1 LTFKK
6 SVKMRNDEE
15 EGGHCAVISV
25 IIPTYNSAS
34 TIDRVLNALFQQR
47 GIEKDEYE
55 VLIVDDCS
63 TDNTLEIV
71 KNFSI
76 RLINLDKNLGPAVAR
91 NRGVKEVKGELVAFI
106 DSDVILKDGAL
117 LIVKKKFA
125 ERPDISALVGIYAE
139 KPANS
144 GPFRSYLALR
154 KYSNWFDPRREFI
167 SFLAGS
173 LTVIK
178 KDIFLEFGGFDNRY
192 RGADV
197 EDFELGYR
205 ITDRYKI
212 LLADDIQGYH
222 YFPSFAKTVKNFFK
236 RTFQWIELFARRK
249 KFSMAAATTKKR
261 AIANLAGFISL
272 IMLIFSIR
280 YSFLFVFAF
289 FGFMVFLLGNL
300 KFYSFVV
307 QKKGIIFLLYA
318 LVLDYIFALVVG
330 VAALLSVINQCRLR
344 VMPK

>member
-1 LTFKK
+1 
-6 SVKMRNDEE
+6 M
-15 EGGHCAVISV
+15 ISV

-34 TIDRVLNALFQQR
+34 TIDRVLNALFQQK

-71 KNFSI
+71 KNFSVS
-76 RLINLDKNLGPAVAR
+76 LISLDKNLGPAVAR
-91 NRGVKEVKGELVAFI
+91 NRGVKEAKGELVAFI
-106 DSDVILKDGAL
+106 DSDVVLKEDAL
-117 LIVKKKFA
+117 LIIKKKFA
-125 ERPDISALVGIYAE
+125 GKSYISVLVGIYAE
-139 KPANS
+139 KSANS

-154 KYSNWFDPRREFI
+154 KYSNWFDPRSEFI
-167 SFLAGS
+167 SFLSSS

-205 ITDRYKI
+205 ITDKYKI
-212 LLADDIQGYH
+212 SLADDVQGYH
-222 YFPSFAKTVKNFFK
+222 YFPSFIKTVKNFFK
-236 RTFQWIELFARRK
+236 RTFQWSELFAKRK
-249 KFSMAAATTKKR
+249 KFNTVAATTKKR
-261 AIANLAGFISL
+261 AIGNLAGFISL
-272 IMLIFSIR
+272 IIFIFSIR
-280 YSFLFVFAF
+280 YSFLCAFAF
-289 FGFMVFLLGNL
+289 FAFMVFLLNNL

-307 QKKGIIFLLYA
+307 QKKGVVFLLYA

-330 VAALLSVINQCRLR
+330 VAALLSVINQCRLC